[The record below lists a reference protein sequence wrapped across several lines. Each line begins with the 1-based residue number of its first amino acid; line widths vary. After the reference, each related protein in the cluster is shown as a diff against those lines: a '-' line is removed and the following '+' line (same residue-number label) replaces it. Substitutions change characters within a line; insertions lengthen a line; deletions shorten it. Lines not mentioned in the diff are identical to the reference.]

1 MKGRCG
7 ALDEVIEQ
15 AGRQLRLLRRARGLT
30 LSELAE
36 RAGCTDGYLS
46 SVETGA
52 TTPTLSSLATLAAVL
67 GSDMSVFF
75 PTRQRDP
82 IHVHRASDNRHLRV
96 ASNSESYTIL
106 SARSVDP
113 SYTGLLEDIPPSPA
127 ETSYS
132 YFGERF
138 LLMLSGEIELRI
150 GSSTHRLAPGDCIH
164 YSSHPDHLLRVT
176 SAKPANIL
184 WIVTPALI

>member
-82 IHVHRASDNRHLRV
+82 IHVHRASDNRHLRI

-113 SYTGLLEDIPPSPA
+113 SYTGLLEDIAQPS

-138 LLMLSGEIELRI
+138 LLMLAGDIELRI
-150 GSSTHRLAPGDCIH
+150 GSGTHRLAPGDSIH

-176 SAKPANIL
+176 SARPANIL

>member
-1 MKGRCG
+1 
-7 ALDEVIEQ
+7 LDEVIER

-30 LSELAE
+30 LAELAE
-36 RAGCTDGYLS
+36 RAGCSDGYLS
-46 SVETGA
+46 SVEKGVTA
-52 TTPTLSSLATLAAVL
+52 PTLSSLATLAAVL

-82 IHVHRASDNRHLRV
+82 IHVHRASNTRHLRIA
-96 ASNSESYTIL
+96 ASDSESYTIL

-113 SYTGLLEDIPPSPA
+113 SYTGLLEDIAPSPS

-150 GSSTHRLAPGDCIH
+150 GSSTHRLTPGDTIH

-176 SAKPANIL
+176 SSKPANIL
-184 WIVTPALI
+184 WVVTPALI

>member
-1 MKGRCG
+1 M
-7 ALDEVIEQ
+7 DEVIEQ

-82 IHVHRASDNRHLRV
+82 IHVHRASDDRHLRV
-96 ASNSESYTIL
+96 AASHSETYTIL

-113 SYTGLLEDIPPSPA
+113 SFTGLIEEIAPSPA
-127 ETSYS
+127 GNSYS

-138 LLMLSGEIELRI
+138 LLMLAGEIELRV
-150 GSSTHRLAPGDCIH
+150 GSTTHQLTPGDSIH

-176 SAKPANIL
+176 SAQPANIL